1 MQNIELEVKY
11 MVVCSPVVTENLTGE
26 QVFIQ
31 LMVVCFLG
39 SHNCTWVL
47 VAQRNN
53 KQYPMKLVNI
63 ISTSEF
69 LNATLFLPLSYAYM

>member
-1 MQNIELEVKY
+1 MAVWSPLVIEK
-11 MVVCSPVVTENLTGE
+11 LTGE
-26 QVFIQ
+26 QFFIQ
-31 LMVVCFLG
+31 LMVVCFWD

-63 ISTSEF
+63 ISTSEL
-69 LNATLFLPLSYAYM
+69 LNSTLFLPLPYAYM